1 MASRLKKSSLDNVT
15 DRAGMQG
22 SKSLPQAKSEESLV
36 QKGRKMSSDHM
47 GKKIKEADKKFEK
60 GTTKSQDNVLQQSM
74 ESSPS
79 KKVENLNPQKDN
91 QIGETD
97 LQDKSHNEGNHA
109 LLNGN
114 EQELINGRH
123 WSSSSDG
130 SNGQE
135 KSDTKDVLLSKGEES
150 LESEPVTLEDKPL
163 SKGSSTK
170 SLLGKLPSL
179 SPPIIDASKKRN
191 SPNLFLNKSPPKEK
205 PTKSG
210 MRLEPGQIS
219 PSLPRPQSPGGM
231 GIAFSARYLGDP
243 PANVMTKAMPTPRNF
258 VGSNDRDSPQA
269 KKKGSNEISPRR
281 TSKTMKEEVVTI
293 VLVKGMNGKGL
304 GFTIVGGKGSP
315 HGDMAVHVRNILP
328 GGAAEADGRMRKG
341 NLLFILKEE
350 FLENW
355 ILK

>member
-22 SKSLPQAKSEESLV
+22 SKSLPQAKSAESLV
-36 QKGRKMSSDHM
+36 QKGRKMSSGHM

-60 GTTKSQDNVLQQSM
+60 GTTESQDKVLQQSM

-79 KKVENLNPQKDN
+79 KNLNPQKDN
-91 QIGETD
+91 QIEETG

-191 SPNLFLNKSPPKEK
+191 SPNLFLNNSPPKEK

-231 GIAFSARYLGDP
+231 GIAFSARYLGVP

-269 KKKGSNEISPRR
+269 KKKGSNETSPRR